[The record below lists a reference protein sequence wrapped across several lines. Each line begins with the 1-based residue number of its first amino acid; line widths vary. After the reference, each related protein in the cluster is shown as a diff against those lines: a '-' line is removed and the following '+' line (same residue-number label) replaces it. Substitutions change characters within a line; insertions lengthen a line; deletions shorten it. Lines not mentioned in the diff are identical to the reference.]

1 MYKERL
7 SDGGVDDTINK
18 YDSRERVKGPAQTLL
33 LWLAEEDTEIGKRW
47 QDKERSLNCAW
58 RTRKILISKEKK
70 DYSTQRKRHK
80 VWMAANTKLILEKVT
95 LLSELC
101 VIA

>member
-1 MYKERL
+1 MVYKERL

-47 QDKERSLNCAW
+47 
-58 RTRKILISKEKK
+58 
-70 DYSTQRKRHK
+70 
-80 VWMAANTKLILEKVT
+80 
-95 LLSELC
+95 
-101 VIA
+101 